1 MSEFGDE
8 MLCGHWCLRL
18 RSFIPFS
25 CLHFMILPKFSILPL
40 WQLNCIFF
48 IHFVCVRLFVV
59 FISITWFGGLVLCH
73 SQWFENRRPALRN
86 LNGLLQFFIFGRTKF
101 LLKPVAIRDRG
112 AYHTCRDIIQLRIH
126 EKNCVNLQ
134 HSNIDKISSSFFFSL
149 LNRIRYLY
157 WNGANANN
165 ATFISQR
172 SALVQQI
179 VQLTIKISNFIIYVF
194 V

>member
-1 MSEFGDE
+1 MTIK
-8 MLCGHWCLRL
+8 LY
-18 RSFIPFS
+18 
-25 CLHFMILPKFSILPL
+25 
-40 WQLNCIFF
+40 FF

-101 LLKPVAIRDRG
+101 LLEPVAIRAYG

-126 EKNCVNLQ
+126 EKKTVLICSKAIL
-134 HSNIDKISSSFFFSL
+134 IKFLLLLRFFSL